1 MVAAGYCTYGSCS
14 TLVLTTGQGVN
25 GYTLDTEIGEFILTH
40 PDVSAITI
48 FFDCSNQIMPPPLL
62 AR

>member
-1 MVAAGYCTYGSCS
+1 MIAAGYCTYGSCS

-40 PDVSAITI
+40 PDVSASAHCAKI
-48 FFDCSNQIMPPPLL
+48 
-62 AR
+62 ARFSKS

>member
-14 TLVLTTGQGVN
+14 TMVMTTGKGVN

-40 PDVSAITI
+40 PDVSAPI
-48 FFDCSNQIMPPPLL
+48 SVE
-62 AR
+62 